1 MSPAC
6 SSACLL
12 QPRVERLEGA
22 LRQRHGFRAER
33 LEIVLRERL
42 GGERRIG
49 RVGGERQVHF
59 SGPPTELESEVDVRT
74 HRFLDALR
82 DLRRRKL
89 GEPSRRGDHGG
100 GDGADP
106 IVVAAE
112 FVCRVRPAVGLALDE
127 LLDHRER
134 GGLRAALVFEGTSHG
149 RHAGESNL
157 LGELTADLEV
167 RVDARFN
174 PAEQLHD
181 QPVAIDDRRVALLA
195 FRPADSQPVVRSAKR
210 GKCRRLAAA
219 DRTSARLRVLLMAEN
234 VEQRR
239 ARSDRRATRRRA
251 RPFARR

>member
-1 MSPAC
+1 MHANLGADELEPRRGSDAIEQRIA
-6 SSACLL
+6 SRDQSVGLLDVDSLTAAGLVRVARLLLSLLL

-22 LRQRHGFRAER
+22 LRQRHGFRAEC

-49 RVGGERQVHF
+49 RVGGECQVHF

-106 IVVAAE
+106 IVVAAD
-112 FVCRVRPAVGLALDE
+112 FVCRVRPAVGLTLDE

-134 GGLRAALVFEGTSHG
+134 G
-149 RHAGESNL
+149 
-157 LGELTADLEV
+157 
-167 RVDARFN
+167 
-174 PAEQLHD
+174 
-181 QPVAIDDRRVALLA
+181 RVASRA
-195 FRPADSQPVVRSAKR
+195 RIPGRQPRPAR
-210 GKCRRLAAA
+210 GGIEPSR
-219 DRTSARLRVLLMAEN
+219 
-234 VEQRR
+234 
-239 ARSDRRATRRRA
+239 
-251 RPFARR
+251 